1 MCVNLRIKNHG
12 ILLSVGQLGVTR
24 RNNALNRF
32 KTPWYSVTYLRFLA
46 VVRKTDKNVWEAIS

>member
-12 ILLSVGQLGVTR
+12 VYRVTR
-24 RNNALNRF
+24 RNKVLNRF

-46 VVRKTDKNVWEAIS
+46 VVRKIDKNVWEAIS